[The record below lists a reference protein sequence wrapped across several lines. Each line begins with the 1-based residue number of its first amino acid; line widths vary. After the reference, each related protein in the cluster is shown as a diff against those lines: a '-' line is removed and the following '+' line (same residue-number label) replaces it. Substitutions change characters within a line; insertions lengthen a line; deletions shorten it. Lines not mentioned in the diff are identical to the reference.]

1 MKKMLSLASILFF
14 FSASAQMTQDDV
26 NLVQAMYGKSK
37 RDLMDAYMTFSD
49 TAKGNKFWKIYD
61 NYEAERKK
69 LGQQYLGIIQ
79 DYAKNYSTLN
89 DTKADQLVMRM
100 SANNVAFENL
110 YKKYYAQLKPAV
122 GALKASQFLQLENY
136 LRSSVKINIMD
147 QIPFV
152 GEIDRT
158 KLPTTK

>member
-37 RDLMDAYMTFSD
+37 RDLMEAYMTFSD
-49 TAKGNKFWKIYD
+49 TGKANKFWKMYD
-61 NYEAERKK
+61 SYEAERKK

-89 DTKADQLVMRM
+89 DAKADQLVARM
-100 SANNVAFENL
+100 S
-110 YKKYYAQLKPAV
+110 
-122 GALKASQFLQLENY
+122 
-136 LRSSVKINIMD
+136 
-147 QIPFV
+147 
-152 GEIDRT
+152 
-158 KLPTTK
+158 